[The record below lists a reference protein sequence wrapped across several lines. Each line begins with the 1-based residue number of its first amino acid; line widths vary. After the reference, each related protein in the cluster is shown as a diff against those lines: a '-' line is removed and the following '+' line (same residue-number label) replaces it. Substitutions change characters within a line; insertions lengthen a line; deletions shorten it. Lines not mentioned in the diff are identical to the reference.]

1 MYVVRI
7 IYNCILSHVTPQDVC
22 LISFPRKNVSRMHYN
37 FVFMVQ
43 HMMLC
48 NFPSQDHNV
57 SRIERNILFMIEHIN
72 LMNYL
77 LENKRFLHSMHV
89 SSWCLLNFLLVTLS
103 RKQCNFVVTV
113 QHMMFCKFSSREQS
127 FLAIT
132 AISSSWY
139 STWCLLNFLFV
150 NKPFLVYIAT
160 SCSCYT
166 TWCLLNFPVV
176 IARFSHTLQLH
187 VHGTAHGICW
197 NFFHMHALWTSSF
210 SPLI

>member
-48 NFPSQDHNV
+48 NFPSQDHNI

-77 LENKRFLHSMHV
+77 LENKRFLHSMGV
-89 SSWCLLNFLLVTLS
+89 SACSSTWCLLNFLLVTLS
-103 RKQCNFVVTV
+103 RKQCNFMVTV

-127 FLAIT
+127 FLAFT
-132 AISSSWY
+132 VISVA
-139 STWCLLNFLFV
+139 L
-150 NKPFLVYIAT
+150 
-160 SCSCYT
+160 
-166 TWCLLNFPVV
+166 
-176 IARFSHTLQLH
+176 
-187 VHGTAHGICW
+187 GI
-197 NFFHMHALWTSSF
+197 LWGWG
-210 SPLI
+210 LE